1 MNREVHVRFRE
12 REGVKVLFP
21 TRLCRML
28 KDRFVPII
36 KICIFGFMIS
46 KIDIL
51 NKLSDLK
58 PILHRDYS
66 VKEIGLFG
74 SFSDDSYTDES
85 DIDILVEFEKPIG
98 WKYFSLEIYLENI
111 FGRKIDLVT
120 KNALK
125 EQIKD
130 RILNQVKYV

>member
-1 MNREVHVRFRE
+1 MRN
-12 REGVKVLFP
+12 L
-21 TRLCRML
+21 
-28 KDRFVPII
+28 

-46 KIDIL
+46 KNDIL
-51 NKLSDLK
+51 NKLIDLK

-74 SFSDDSYTDES
+74 SFSDDSNTEDS
-85 DIDILVEFEKPIG
+85 DIDLLVEFERPIG

-130 RILNQVKYV
+130 RILKQVKYV

>member
-1 MNREVHVRFRE
+1 
-12 REGVKVLFP
+12 
-21 TRLCRML
+21 
-28 KDRFVPII
+28 
-36 KICIFGFMIS
+36 MIT
-46 KIDIL
+46 KNDIL
-51 NKLSDLK
+51 NRLKDLK
-58 PILHRDYS
+58 PILYRDYS
-66 VKEIGLFG
+66 VKQIGLFG
-74 SFSDDSYTDES
+74 SFADDSYTDDS
-85 DIDILVEFEKPIG
+85 DIDLLVEFERPIG